1 MTLLL
6 AALRLIVLLV
16 FTIFVSTLEILAVP
30 FHRTG
35 KIFHTLARFHAHGVL
50 ALSGVKLRTDGVG
63 KIDLSRNYVY
73 VSNHASYFDIPAVLA
88 GVPQDVRLVY
98 KKELEK
104 LPFFGWGL
112 KLGGTYIAI
121 DRSQGTD
128 ALATLEATAK
138 KIREGSSVL
147 LFAEGTRSADGTL
160 QQFKRGPFNLAVRAG
175 IPVVPVTLLGSHDV
189 LPRDA
194 WKVRPGPIRVVLDD
208 PIPPPDTDGKSGELE
223 LRDRVRDVILRNL
236 TMEAQEHVGNG

>member
-6 AALRLIVLLV
+6 AALRLVILLV
-16 FTIFVSTLEILAVP
+16 FTVIVSTLEILAVP

-35 KIFHTLARFHAHGVL
+35 KIFHTLARFHARGVL
-50 ALSGVKLRTDGVG
+50 ALSGVKLQTEGIDRL
-63 KIDLSRNYVY
+63 DLSRNYIY
-73 VSNHASYFDIPAVLA
+73 VSNHSSYFDIPAVLA

-112 KLGGTYIAI
+112 KLGKTYIAI
-121 DRSQGTD
+121 DRRQGTD

-138 KIREGSSVL
+138 KIRDGSSVL
-147 LFAEGTRSADGTL
+147 LFAEGTRSADGKL

-189 LPRDA
+189 LPRDS
-194 WKVRPGPIRVVLDD
+194 WKVRPGTIRILLDE
-208 PIPPPDTDGKSGELE
+208 PIPPPGADGKTAE
-223 LRDRVRDVILRNL
+223 LRLRDQVHEVISRNL
-236 TMEAQEHVGNG
+236 TTKEMTTCQ

>member
-6 AALRLIVLLV
+6 AALRLVLLLA
-16 FTIFVSTLEILAVP
+16 FTVFVSTLEILAVP

-50 ALSGVKLRTDGVG
+50 ALSGVKLTAEGVERL
-63 KIDLSRNYVY
+63 DLSRNYVY
-73 VSNHASYFDIPAVLA
+73 VANHASYFDIPAVLA

-112 KLGGTYIAI
+112 KLGKTYIAI
-121 DRSQGTD
+121 DRRQGTD
-128 ALATLEATAK
+128 AVATLEATAK

-160 QQFKRGPFNLAVRAG
+160 QPFKRGPFNLAARAG
-175 IPVVPVTLLGSHDV
+175 IPVVPVTLLGSRDV
-189 LPRDA
+189 LPRDS
-194 WKVRPGPIRVVLDD
+194 WKVRPGRIRLLLDE
-208 PIPPPDTDGKSGELE
+208 PIPPPPADGKAAELL
-223 LRDRVRDVILRNL
+223 LRDRVREVISRNL
-236 TMEAQEHVGNG
+236 LMEA

>member
-1 MTLLL
+1 MKLLL
-6 AALRLIVLLV
+6 AVVRLVILLV
-16 FTIFVSTLEILAVP
+16 FTVFVSTLEILAVP

-50 ALSGVKLRTDGVG
+50 ALSGVKLQTEGIDRL
-63 KIDLSRNYVY
+63 DLSRNYVY

-112 KLGGTYIAI
+112 KLGRTYIAI
-121 DRSQGTD
+121 DRRQGTD
-128 ALATLEATAK
+128 AMATLESTAK

-147 LFAEGTRSADGTL
+147 LFAEGTRSRDGKL
-160 QQFKRGPFNLAVRAG
+160 QPFKRGPFNLAAKAG

-189 LPRDA
+189 LPRGS
-194 WKVRPGPIRVVLDD
+194 WKVRPGTVRLVLDE
-208 PIPPPDTDGKSGELE
+208 PIPPPAAGGKEGELR
-223 LRDRVRDVILRNL
+223 LRDRVHEIITRNINNAGA
-236 TMEAQEHVGNG
+236 TPCP